1 MRKEVGVRRSM
12 KSSVVSMV
20 LRPKFNNLRGEWGE
34 MTKRNGGDEDDGE
47 GVKSEVGKEEVGGVK
62 KKSEREK
69 NERREVKE
77 DEYREEAYYYTNPN
91 QSTTT
96 PPTSGRTFQ

>member
-34 MTKRNGGDEDDGE
+34 MTRGNGGDEDDGE

-69 NERREVKE
+69 NEREVKE

-91 QSTTT
+91 QSTIT
-96 PPTSGRTFQ
+96 PPTSDRTFQ